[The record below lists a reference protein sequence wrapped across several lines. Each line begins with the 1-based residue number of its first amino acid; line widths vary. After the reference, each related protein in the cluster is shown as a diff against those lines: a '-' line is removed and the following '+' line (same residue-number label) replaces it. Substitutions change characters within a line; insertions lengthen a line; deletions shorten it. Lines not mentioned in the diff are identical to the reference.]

1 MSRATPGAAAR
12 PERALVL
19 DLTRLGLIVG
29 PIFMALCA
37 VFWGWYGLAS
47 SVFALVLVIGNL
59 ALGAAIIEHAVK
71 ISLNFL
77 LGAVLGGFLIRL
89 ILLALIVLPVRHLSW
104 FTAVPFAIS
113 LVGGH
118 LVLLA
123 WESQRVSTTLSS
135 PEAAPTPSPIL
146 SAGTRSESE

>member
-1 MSRATPGAAAR
+1 MSRVEPGALR

-19 DLTRLGLIVG
+19 DLARLGLIVG
-29 PIFMALCA
+29 PAFMAVCGLK
-37 VFWGWYGLAS
+37 WGWHGLAS
-47 SVFALVLVIGNL
+47 SAFALALVIGNL
-59 ALGAAIIEHAVK
+59 ILGALIIEHAVK

-77 LGAVLGGFLIRL
+77 MGAVLGGFLCRL
-89 ILLALIVLPVRHLSW
+89 ILLALIVLPVRHEAW
-104 FTAVPFAIS
+104 FTKVPFAIS

-135 PEAAPTPSPIL
+135 PNAAPAQSPFT
-146 SAGTRSESE
+146 SAATRSESE